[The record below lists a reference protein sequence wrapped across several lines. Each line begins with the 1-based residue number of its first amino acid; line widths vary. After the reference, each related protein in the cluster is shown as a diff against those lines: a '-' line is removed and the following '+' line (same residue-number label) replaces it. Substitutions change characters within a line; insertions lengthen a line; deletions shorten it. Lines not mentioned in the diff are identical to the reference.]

1 VTEETIARGRQF
13 LRSDGWQEWST
24 VETGQKKKLPPL
36 PAQKPPPPDARL
48 SDLVPPEE
56 LTVGTMPLVEAIRGR
71 RSHRKYGP
79 ESLTLEELSFL
90 LWATQGLT
98 SLEAESQRSQRTVP
112 SGGGRHPFETYVLV
126 NRVEGLP
133 PALYRYL
140 PVDHKLCLEQ
150 EGPGLVDGIHEGLR
164 RQYVKD
170 SAVVFLWTVI
180 PYRTEWRYS
189 VVSHKVIALDAG
201 HVCQNL
207 YLAAGSIGAGACAI
221 AAYDQEKLDA
231 ALGLDGKD
239 EFAIYA
245 ATLGKVRP

>member
-1 VTEETIARGRQF
+1 VLEESIARGRQF
-13 LRSDGWQEWST
+13 LRSEGWREWST
-24 VETGQKKKLPPL
+24 IETDQQKRLPPL
-36 PAQKPPPPDARL
+36 PAQKPCPPDARL
-48 SDLVPPEE
+48 FDLVRPEDIT
-56 LTVGTMPLVEAIRGR
+56 LGTMPLAEAIRGR
-71 RSHRKYGP
+71 RSHRKYGRQP
-79 ESLTLEELSFL
+79 LTLEELSFL
-90 LWATQGLT
+90 LWATQGLA
-98 SLEAESQRSQRTVP
+98 SVDNESQRSQRTVP
-112 SGGGRHPFETYVLV
+112 SGGGRHPFETYLLV

-150 EGPGLVDGIHEGLR
+150 EGPGLVEGIHEGLR

-170 SAVVFLWTVI
+170 SAVVLIWAVI

-207 YLAAGSIGAGACAI
+207 YLAAGAIGAGTCAI

-245 ATLGKVRP
+245 ATLGKIRA